1 MKTSVAIA
9 TYNGEKYIIEQLESI
24 LHQTQVVDEVVIC
37 DDGSQDGTVPLIE
50 EFIAQNT
57 LGDRWMLLVN
67 EQNLGYCENFRKAA
81 YLCTGDV
88 VFFCDQD
95 DIWVQNRVE
104 VMTAAM
110 RDEPK
115 ISLLT
120 SRLLWFSDEE
130 KKKNLLQRPLSSE
143 YKLKPVPFRKKNGY
157 LRAPGCVMCV
167 RGDFLKKIEPN
178 WYSGWAQD
186 EACWCLSIACG
197 ELYEL
202 TDYVSLYRRD
212 HAQRTSGKLGH
223 RKEKR
228 LKYLRDL
235 QVCASHMVTLAMKEP
250 YDENVL
256 RFYYHCYLM
265 AKKRE
270 AFLLRHSLFGA
281 IGLLRFLSYYYS
293 KKSFFVELLMN

>member
-1 MKTSVAIA
+1 MKISVALA
-9 TYNGEKYIIEQLESI
+9 TYNGEKFIIEQLESI
-24 LHQTQVVDEVVIC
+24 LRQTQAVDEVVIC
-37 DDGSQDGTVPLIE
+37 DDRSQDGTVPLIE
-50 EFIAQNT
+50 EFIAQNS
-57 LGDRWMLLVN
+57 LGDRWRLFVN
-67 EQNLGYCENFRKAA
+67 ERNLGYCENFKKAA

-95 DIWVQNRVE
+95 DIWVQNRIE
-104 VMTAAM
+104 VMAAVM
-110 RDEPK
+110 RENLN
-115 ISLLT
+115 ISVLT

-130 KKKNLLQRPLSSE
+130 KKTRLLQRPLSSGH
-143 YKLKPVPFRKKNGY
+143 KLKSVPFHKKNGY
-157 LRAPGCVMCV
+157 LRAFGCVMCV

-178 WYSGWAQD
+178 WYLGWAQD

-212 HAQRTSGKLGH
+212 HAQRTSGRLGH
-223 RKEKR
+223 QKGKR

-235 QVCASHMVTLAMKEP
+235 QVCASHMVSLAMKES
-250 YDENVL
+250 YDEKVL
-256 RFYYHCYLM
+256 RFNYHCYLM

-281 IGLLRFLSYYYS
+281 IGLLRYLSYYYS
-293 KKSFFVELLMN
+293 KKSYFIELLMN